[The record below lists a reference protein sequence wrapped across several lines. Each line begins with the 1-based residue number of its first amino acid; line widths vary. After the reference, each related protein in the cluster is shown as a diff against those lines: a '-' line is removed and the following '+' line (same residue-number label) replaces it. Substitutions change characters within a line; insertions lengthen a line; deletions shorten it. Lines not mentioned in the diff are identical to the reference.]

1 MSDAQKLAKKFPG
14 LSQWQTLR
22 NNMIGMSLS
31 LTLSSPSAQ
40 SQTPSFFV
48 LNFQVSLKNTAYT

>member
-31 LTLSSPSAQ
+31 LTLSSPSAG
-40 SQTPSFFV
+40 V
-48 LNFQVSLKNTAYT
+48 GAWGALRMI